1 MRLPIQRLDPAAI
14 VPTRAH
20 SGDAGLDLYALED
33 EPVVP
38 GAVTTI
44 LTGIAVGVPYGHVGL
59 IKPRSG
65 LAARHGID
73 TLAGVIDHG
82 YSGEVKVMLTTHA
95 DDSRWIKAGE
105 RVAQLLVIPIAY
117 ATPQVVDALPGSA
130 QGTGGFGSTDR
141 KETPDA

>member
-20 SGDAGLDLYALED
+20 SGDAGLDLHALED
-33 EPVVP
+33 ARVAP
-38 GAVTTI
+38 GGVTTI
-44 LTGIAVGVPYGHVGL
+44 RTGLAVGIPYGHVGL

-82 YSGEVKVMLTTHA
+82 YTGEVQVLLTAH
-95 DDSRWIKAGE
+95 SPVGRLIKAGE

-130 QGTGGFGSTDR
+130 RGNGGFGSTGV
-141 KETPDA
+141 A

>member
-14 VPTRAH
+14 IPTRAH

-33 EPVVP
+33 ARVTP

-44 LTGIAVGVPYGHVGL
+44 LTGIAVAIPYGHVGL

-82 YSGEVKVMLTTHA
+82 YTGEVQVLLTTH
-95 DDSRWIKAGE
+95 STPTRWVISGE
-105 RVAQLLVIPIAY
+105 RVAQLLVVPVPY

-130 QGTGGFGSTDR
+130 RGAGGFGSTGR
-141 KETPDA
+141 N

>member
-1 MRLPIQRLDPAAI
+1 MRLPIQRLDPTSI

-44 LTGIAVGVPYGHVGL
+44 LTGIAVAIPYGHVGL
-59 IKPRSG
+59 IRPRSG

-82 YSGEVKVMLTTHA
+82 FRGEVKVLLTTH
-95 DDSRWIKAGE
+95 STESLRVRSGE
-105 RVAQLLVIPIAY
+105 RVAQLLVIPITY
-117 ATPQVVDALPGSA
+117 TQPQVVDALPGSA
-130 QGTGGFGSTDR
+130 RGAGGFGSTGR
-141 KETPDA
+141 N